1 MSPLPESPQLEHG
14 HTRIANSLLEALM
27 RAPLGGGELRAL
39 LAVVRLTYGW
49 RKKQAPITARQ
60 VARATGLS
68 LRHAKRTLGALIDAG
83 ILLRER
89 SGRRNVLGLNK
100 QFWQWQFSTT
110 SAHGDSHGT
119 SQGTPP
125 SPVEGTDL
133 SPVKNKDKEKK
144 DIVVKKPAGSV
155 HNFLEQS
162 LHRPLTPDE
171 RAAVAQLEA
180 LDPSELNGFSERLC
194 KSRLPAL

>member
-1 MSPLPESPQLEHG
+1 
-14 HTRIANSLLEALM
+14 M

-83 ILLRER
+83 ILLRQR
-89 SGRRNVLGLNK
+89 LGRRNVLGLNK
-100 QFWQWQFSTT
+100 RYWQWAFSTT
-110 SAHGDSHGT
+110 SAHGDRLGT

-125 SPVEGTDL
+125 SPVEGTEL
-133 SPVKNKDKEKK
+133 SPLKKKEKK
-144 DIVVKKPAGSV
+144 DIVVKKAPEPVETFFA
-155 HNFLEQS
+155 EA
-162 LHRPLTPDE
+162 LHRPLTPE
-171 RAAVAQLEA
+171 EHAALAQLQA
-180 LDPSELNGFSERLC
+180 LDPLETNHLMEELRHV
-194 KSRLPAL
+194 

>member
-1 MSPLPESPQLEHG
+1 
-14 HTRIANSLLEALM
+14 M
-27 RAPLGGGELRAL
+27 RAPVGGGELRAL

-83 ILLRER
+83 VLLRER
-89 SGRRNVLGLNK
+89 AGRRNVLGLNK
-100 QFWQWQFSTT
+100 RFWQWKVSTT

-133 SPVKNKDKEKK
+133 SPLKKKETK
-144 DIVVKKPAGSV
+144 DIVVKKAADPV
-155 HNFLEQS
+155 HIFLEGA
-162 LHRPLTPDE
+162 LRRPLTQE
-171 RAAVAQLEA
+171 EQATINQLQA
-180 LDPSELNGFSERLC
+180 MDPSEANGLLERMC
-194 KSRLPAL
+194 KSRVPAL

>member
-1 MSPLPESPQLEHG
+1 
-14 HTRIANSLLEALM
+14 M
-27 RAPLGGGELRAL
+27 RASLGGGEFRVL

-49 RKKQAPITARQ
+49 RKKAAPITARQ

-83 ILLRER
+83 ILLRQK

-100 QFWQWQFSTT
+100 RYWQWDLSTT
-110 SAHGDSHGT
+110 SAHGDKLGT

-133 SPVKNKDKEKK
+133 SPLKNKDKEKK
-144 DIVVKKPAGSV
+144 DIVVKKAPCGV
-155 HNFLEQS
+155 QNFLEEA
-162 LHRPLTPDE
+162 LHRPLTLE
-171 RAAVAQLEA
+171 EAATVRQLQV
-180 LDPSELNGFSERLC
+180 LDPSDLNGFLEPMC

>member
-1 MSPLPESPQLEHG
+1 MSRLPESPQLEHG
-14 HTRIANSLLEALM
+14 HTRIANALLEALM
-27 RAPLGGGELRAL
+27 KAALGGGELRAL

-100 QFWQWQFSTT
+100 HFWEWKLCTT
-110 SAHGDSHGT
+110 SAHGDTNGT

-133 SPVKNKDKEKK
+133 SPLKNKEKK
-144 DIVVKKPAGSV
+144 DIVVKKAPCGV
-155 HNFLEQS
+155 QKFLEEALHRLLTPEERRTVTRLQS
-162 LHRPLTPDE
+162 L
-171 RAAVAQLEA
+171 
-180 LDPSELNGFSERLC
+180 DPAELNGLSQQMC
-194 KSRLPAL
+194 KSRVPAL